1 MNDHSD
7 HVDIDVWRFSLD
19 WTREDIESQLDHLT
33 SEEKKFIHRGIA
45 PVIGERSAL
54 SRLGLRKILSTYLD
68 IEPHKIPL
76 SIGEHG
82 KPFLDSGSLQFNLSH
97 CRDRAILVASTD
109 TELGVDLEKVREE
122 SPIEDLSTR
131 CFSEKEQKLWKAV
144 PEQQRRI
151 SFFHLWVQKEALV
164 KAHGNGMTIPLRKF
178 EGVPDPQVLTGTI
191 RSELPEIGNEN
202 WNFQAFEESQ
212 QMRSAVMYRARHAK
226 ITQKDVEP
234 VGLSRW

>member
-1 MNDHSD
+1 M
-7 HVDIDVWRFSLD
+7 
-19 WTREDIESQLDHLT
+19 
-33 SEEKKFIHRGIA
+33 
-45 PVIGERSAL
+45 
-54 SRLGLRKILSTYLD
+54 
-68 IEPHKIPL
+68 
-76 SIGEHG
+76 
-82 KPFLDSGSLQFNLSH
+82 
-97 CRDRAILVASTD
+97 ASTD

-122 SPIEDLSTR
+122 SPIEDLATR

-178 EGVPDPQVLTGTI
+178 EGVPDPQVLTGSI